1 MTYDRELHH
10 RQSIRWQEHDY
21 AASGTYFVTICTADR
36 ACLFGDVL
44 DSETRVNAL
53 GRIVEDEWVRTGVVR
68 PEVVIDVF
76 VVMPNHLHGF
86 VTLRPDESRQDPGAN
101 MAQGDAALRR
111 PPRSLGSMIAAF
123 KQVTTVRINE
133 VRGTPGAS
141 IWQRGYHDRVVRDGD
156 EFDRIAEYIVT
167 NPDRWEHDGLF
178 PL

>member
-44 DSETRVNAL
+44 EGEMRVNAL

-68 PEVVIDVF
+68 PEVDIDVF

-86 VTLRPDESRQDPGAN
+86 VTLRPDKSR
-101 MAQGDAALRR
+101 
-111 PPRSLGSMIAAF
+111 
-123 KQVTTVRINE
+123 
-133 VRGTPGAS
+133 
-141 IWQRGYHDRVVRDGD
+141 
-156 EFDRIAEYIVT
+156 
-167 NPDRWEHDGLF
+167 
-178 PL
+178 